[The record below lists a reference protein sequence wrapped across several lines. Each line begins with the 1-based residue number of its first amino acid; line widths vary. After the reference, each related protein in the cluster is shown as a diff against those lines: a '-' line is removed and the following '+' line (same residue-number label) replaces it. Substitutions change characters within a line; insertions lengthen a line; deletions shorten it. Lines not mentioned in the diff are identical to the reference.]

1 MTQGDMVIV
10 GGAELLHRAAI
21 LHRFVDMAGGPGGR
35 FAVLAS
41 ATAAPLA
48 GFEKMRAWLGELGV
62 DPERVE
68 LLRVSGAVAGMERGA
83 YEAAE
88 VERLRRADGLW
99 LLGGDQNATI
109 ALLRGEGGG
118 DSGGDSPLLAALRER
133 AGRPRAAG
141 GLVVGGTS
149 AGAAVLSDPMIGAG
163 TSFGALALPRA
174 TAAGEAEMSSALY
187 VLPGFG
193 LFGEGMIDQ
202 HFDTRARLAR
212 LLEAALV
219 EDGARRPA
227 FGIAEATALVYE
239 GASRRIGVV
248 GAGALYI
255 VDPRPAVRRFVPTAA
270 GPRVAIQ
277 GALLHCLTEG
287 DSYEAATGVFDFG
300 DKRRLAPEDAAFATP
315 RPEASG
321 VLSPYGGLAEFAARM
336 LLDNDPAG
344 LFLDPATGR
353 RYARSLLVEE
363 APDFD
368 GQPRCLG
375 WELRL
380 GRRLPVPAA
389 GAGAAPSAAAYGPA
403 PSAAGEASSEEGC
416 AVLYYDGRYS
426 FRDVVVDILPIE
438 IQISRPV

>member
-10 GGAELLHRAAI
+10 GGAEILHRAAI
-21 LHRFVDMAGGPGGR
+21 LRRFVEMAGGPGGR

-41 ATAAPLA
+41 ATASPLA
-48 GFEKMRAWLGELGV
+48 GFEKMRAWLGEAGV
-62 DPERVE
+62 APERVE

-109 ALLRGEGGG
+109 ALLRGPDGR
-118 DSGGDSPLLAALRER
+118 DSPLLAALRER
-133 AGRPRAAG
+133 AGRPRAVG

-174 TAAGEAEMSSALY
+174 KAAGEAEMSSALY
-187 VLPGFG
+187 VLSGFG
-193 LFGEGMIDQ
+193 LFTEGMIDQ

-248 GAGALYI
+248 GAGCLYI
-255 VDPRPAVRRFVPTAA
+255 IDPRPAVRRLVPTSA
-270 GPRVAIQ
+270 GPRVSIQ

-287 DSYEAATGVFDFG
+287 DSYEAATEDFDFG
-300 DKRRLAPEDAAFATP
+300 GKRRLASEDAAFATP

-321 VLSPYGGLAEFAARM
+321 ALSPYGGLAEFAARM

-344 LFLDPATGR
+344 LFFDPATGR
-353 RYARSLLVEE
+353 RYVRSLLVEE
-363 APDFD
+363 ATDLD
-368 GQPRCLG
+368 GLPRCLG

-380 GRRLPVPAA
+380 GRLLPASEGSPSAKGAA
-389 GAGAAPSAAAYGPA
+389 GG
-403 PSAAGEASSEEGC
+403 AAGEERC
-416 AVLYYDGRYS
+416 AALYHDGRYS

-438 IQISRPV
+438 IQISHPV